1 MKPPEIQPPQGDV
14 VHQSNALYRN
24 GLDLRPI
31 HRHNGNT
38 VHTDNLTSSTRVSG
52 DAKRNGVTDMFARP
66 IGGTVTSVTQSRFD
80 SRRGS
85 ALKMMLVFI
94 LGLMGAFAAAP
105 AIADTTGEEYDFR
118 IAGNVK
124 NEGEPLADVRIEV
137 SNDSYNAEVVTDAEG
152 KWAIG
157 VPEGGIY
164 NVTLDESTLPEG
176 IAVLEGGATQ
186 TVEIGPSGSVVKNF
200 FIGEGERQVVTLG
213 DQIVQRLIYGI
224 NFGLMLGLASI
235 GLSLIYGTTGLSNF
249 SHAELVTFGA
259 LMALAFGVVLALPL
273 WIALPLAL
281 VASAGLGW
289 AQDAG
294 LWRPLRK
301 RGLGLVQLMIVS
313 IGLSLA
319 VRYLFQF
326 FVGGGTT
333 QLPGSGGDKI
343 PLFGA
348 VALSV
353 VDLWS
358 MGISLVVIVLFA
370 LWLLYS
376 KTGKA
381 TRAISDNSAL
391 AAASGI
397 DVDRVV
403 RIVWILASVLAGLAG
418 ILWAYFR
425 PGIKWDMGEK
435 ILLLMFAAVVLGGLG
450 TAFGALLGALIV
462 GILVETSAL
471 VIPSDLK
478 YVGALVLL
486 IAILLVRPQ
495 GILGRKERIG

>member
-1 MKPPEIQPPQGDV
+1 MRQAMSPRSNHRLGGAMKMFLV
-14 VHQSNALYRN
+14 VL
-24 GLDLRPI
+24 
-31 HRHNGNT
+31 
-38 VHTDNLTSSTRVSG
+38 
-52 DAKRNGVTDMFARP
+52 
-66 IGGTVTSVTQSRFD
+66 
-80 SRRGS
+80 
-85 ALKMMLVFI
+85 
-94 LGLMGAFAAAP
+94 LGLMGASLASP
-105 AIADTTGEEYDFR
+105 ALADTVGEEYDYR

-124 NEGEPLADVRIEV
+124 NEGEALASVRIVV
-137 SNDSYNAEVVTDAEG
+137 SGDGYTAEVVTDADG

-157 VPEGGIY
+157 VPERAIY
-164 NVTLDESTLPEG
+164 DVTLDESTLPEG

-186 TVEIGPSGSVVKNF
+186 SVEIGPSGSVVQNF
-200 FIGEGERQVVTLG
+200 FIGEGERVVVTLF
-213 DQIVQRLIYGI
+213 DQLVQRLIYGV
-224 NFGLMLGLASI
+224 NFGLMLGLAAI
-235 GLSLIYGTTGLSNF
+235 GLSLVYGTTGLSNF

-259 LMALAFGVVLALPL
+259 LMAYAFGVVLAMPL
-273 WIALPLAL
+273 WLAFPLAIA
-281 VASAGLGW
+281 ASAALGW
-289 AQDAG
+289 VQDAG
-294 LWRPLRK
+294 LWKPLRV

-319 VRYLFQF
+319 VRYVFQF
-326 FVGGGTT
+326 FVGGGTM
-333 QLPGSGGDKI
+333 QLPGSGATKI

-348 VALSV
+348 VALST
-353 VDLWS
+353 VDLAS
-358 MGISLVVIVLFA
+358 MAISLVVIILLA
-370 LWLLYS
+370 MWLLYS

-381 TRAISDNSAL
+381 TRAISDNAAL

-403 RIVWILASVLAGLAG
+403 RIVWILASTLAGLSG

-450 TAFGALLGALIV
+450 TAFGALIGALIV

-495 GILGRKERIG
+495 GLLGRKERIG